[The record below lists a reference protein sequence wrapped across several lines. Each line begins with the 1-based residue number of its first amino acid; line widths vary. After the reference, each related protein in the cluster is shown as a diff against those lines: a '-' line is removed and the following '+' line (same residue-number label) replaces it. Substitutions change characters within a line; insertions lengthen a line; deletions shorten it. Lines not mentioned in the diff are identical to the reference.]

1 MNLIVNGRPLS
12 LSTESSERTSLQD
25 LIDHLGLTDKLV
37 IAEVDKQIVDRGL
50 YSQYILQ
57 EDMNIELVH
66 FVGGG

>member
-1 MNLIVNGRPLS
+1 MNLIVNGRLLS
-12 LSTESSERTSLQD
+12 LSSESSERTSLQD
-25 LIDHLGLTDKLV
+25 LIDHLGLTNKLV
-37 IAEVDKQIVDRGL
+37 IAEVDKQIVDRGQ